1 VRKRTDHELA
11 WRLQENWPWHPCLI
25 FSHRGSVQN
34 SLVLTIA
41 KDLHASNCQF
51 YNIWKT
57 IISTN
62 KSREFRSIA
71 CKTTLPVHGLT
82 QCNEYFFSIKC
93 FCEELIIYK
102 FETGNNYVVFKILI
116 LLPHKKNYNILL

>member
-1 VRKRTDHELA
+1 
-11 WRLQENWPWHPCLI
+11 
-25 FSHRGSVQN
+25 VQN

-41 KDLHASNCQF
+41 KDLHASNCRF

-62 KSREFRSIA
+62 KSRELIRSIA
-71 CKTTLPVHGLT
+71 CKTTLPVHGVT
-82 QCNEYFFSIKC
+82 QCNEYFFSLKC

-116 LLPHKKNYNILL
+116 LLPQEKKNYNILL